1 MKLLFL
7 LFAFISCSPNYDPMD
22 LYEIPVVDIFG
33 EETTL
38 EQYKGKVMLIVNVAS
53 KCGLTPQY
61 EDLQKIHEM
70 YEEQGLVVL
79 GFPSND
85 FMGQELDSEEEI
97 LEFCSSN
104 YGVTFPMFSR
114 ISVRGRNI
122 HPLYY
127 YLTNEDQNG
136 VTGSRVSWNFQ
147 KYLINRE
154 GEIVEVI
161 SPRQRIFDDEVME
174 KIKSLL

>member
-1 MKLLFL
+1 
-7 LFAFISCSPNYDPMD
+7 MD
-22 LYEIPVVDIFG
+22 LYEIAVVDIFG

-38 EQYKGKVMLIVNVAS
+38 EQYKGKVLLIVNVAS

-70 YEEQGLVVL
+70 YEDQGLVVL

-114 ISVRGRNI
+114 VSVKGRNI

-136 VTGSRVSWNFQ
+136 VTGSRISWNFQ
-147 KYLINRE
+147 KYLIDRQ

-161 SPRQRIFDDEVME
+161 SPRQRIFDDEILE